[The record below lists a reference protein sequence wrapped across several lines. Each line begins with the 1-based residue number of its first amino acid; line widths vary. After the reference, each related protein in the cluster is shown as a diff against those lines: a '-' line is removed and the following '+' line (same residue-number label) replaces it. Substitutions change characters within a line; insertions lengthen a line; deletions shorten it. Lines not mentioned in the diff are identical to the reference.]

1 VLRTGLDARLGS
13 TALGQVVL
21 VAYGVLLD
29 KLEYTL
35 LRLEVYLPRV
45 SLYTKMRKRHYFK
58 APKG

>member
-45 SLYTKMRKRHYFK
+45 FLYTKMRKRHYFK

>member
-45 SLYTKMRKRHYFK
+45 FLYTKMRK
-58 APKG
+58 